1 MNWNLIVKLSLPA
14 LIIGVVSA
22 YINIAGIETWI
33 WLALYAVWAYFIAKQ
48 TISRRFAHGFL
59 TGVAATVMVTIAHLL
74 MFDTYMATNAESYN
88 DVHLPKEISVKTFI
102 IMMSVV
108 IAVGAGLLSGLLA
121 FLAAYIIKP
130 KTEA

>member
-22 YINIAGIETWI
+22 YVNIAGIETWI
-33 WLALYAVWAYFIAKQ
+33 WLALYVVWAYFIAKQ
-48 TISRRFAHGFL
+48 TTSRRFAHGFL
-59 TGVAATVMVTIAHLL
+59 TGVSATILVTIAHLL
-74 MFDTYMATNAESYN
+74 MFDTYIATNTESYK

-108 IAVGAGLLSGLLA
+108 IAIGAGLLSGLLA
-121 FLAAYIIKP
+121 FLAGFIIKP
-130 KTEA
+130 NKE